1 MPVVETEP
9 AVQAAQEMLESYGRQ
24 RDSLIHVLQDLQERF
39 DYLPRPAL
47 EQVAEGL
54 GLPLPE
60 VLRVATF
67 YAAFSLE
74 PLGEHV
80 ISVCTGT
87 ACHVRG
93 ARTLVETLE
102 DILDVERGRTTQ
114 DGLFTLK
121 TVNCLGACAL
131 GPLVAVDGNYYGHM
145 TPARLEPVLEEYG
158 FGRDDDQD

>member
-1 MPVVETEP
+1 MPVVEAEP
-9 AVQAAQEMLESYGRQ
+9 AVRTAKELLECYGRR
-24 RDSLIHVLQDLQERF
+24 RDSLIHVLQDVQEEF

-47 EQVAEGL
+47 EHVAEGL
-54 GLPLPE
+54 GVPLPE

-74 PLGEHV
+74 PLGEHL
-80 ISVCTGT
+80 ITVCTGT

-93 ARTLVETLE
+93 AKTLVETLE
-102 DILDVERGRTTQ
+102 DMLHVERGRTTA

-131 GPLVAVDGNYYGHM
+131 GPLIAVDGNYHGHM
-145 TPARLEPVLEEYG
+145 TPARLGPVLEEYG